1 MTILNIVVFDLTRPA
16 TFEAVTKWRDD
27 VNSKVILAN
36 DQPIPLV
43 LLANKVFEHQTG
55 WLTHNNSAILK
66 TLTSPRKTL
75 TSSVAKTA
83 F

>member
-1 MTILNIVVFDLTRPA
+1 MDLVDSETDFGSVFDLTRPA

-43 LLANKVFEHQTG
+43 LLANKVCR
-55 WLTHNNSAILK
+55 S
-66 TLTSPRKTL
+66 
-75 TSSVAKTA
+75 
-83 F
+83 